1 MKILFFIFYSLVL
14 SSVINAQSIGRS
26 FARLAQKDLYSA
38 HKGFSKKV
46 KRYPAA
52 AAVGMASCF
61 LEPSF
66 RDIDSSLKY
75 LLIAENNWESIPS
88 KMKLK
93 LNKVGVSKVSVLEM
107 KERLATLFYER
118 CKEINDADCFDF
130 LMSTQPWNYHFEQ
143 IKYYRDSL
151 LYVRAV
157 ENKSSADI
165 KLLLEVHPD
174 SPFKSKLDALH
185 DQFQLNAYVKEG
197 TEEEWE
203 SFIEAHPE
211 NRYSEP
217 IQDSLY
223 ALFDRNRDYALFI
236 EKYPENRNV
245 NVAWQNL
252 YMLETNYYQPSLL
265 PEFAKSHPDFPDKNR
280 LDVDLKLA
288 NMNLYPFQDTLKNE
302 YGYGYLNENGDWIIQ
317 KRNWFH
323 EPTFFKQGLAVMGSD
338 GLYGVI
344 DKRGV
349 VIVPYEYEEVTLLD
363 NASILVAKNGLYGVL
378 NRDGSIRHALKYSD
392 VLEVN
397 KDFYALYL
405 TDTIEIFNSNSKT
418 NIDVQCTDMEVFEK
432 GFYKL
437 WHGSNVGL
445 FQDSSD
451 IKLVMCI
458 PTVYDELTLY
468 SKGICL
474 AEYKNSLKLLDFKGA
489 LLKDLTYTDVTPVK
503 EGFAIATTAEG
514 QINYLDAKGQKIFES
529 DFEYFNGVSHQGC
542 FNNGFAIVKKDGFFG
557 IIDTSGAFK
566 VKPQYEQLIYLGGLY
581 GYKNREKWSIFSM
594 ISDTVN
600 SGVYESLDAL
610 GMGMVLFKQEGKY
623 GVMNNQFKVL
633 LSPNQRSIKRFNDY
647 FVVLP
652 CGDDLSYIYDVN
664 GNVISKVGYEK
675 IQPIDE
681 EHLLLSLKNKISYF
695 RVPDGKLI
703 QF

>member
-1 MKILFFIFYSLVL
+1 MMK
-14 SSVINAQSIGRS
+14 AQSIAKS
-26 FARLAQKDLYSA
+26 YTRLEQKDLYSA

-46 KRYPAA
+46 KRFPAA
-52 AAVGMASCF
+52 AAFGLASCY

-75 LLIAENNWESIPS
+75 LMLAENNWEAMPS

-93 LNKVGVSKVSVLEM
+93 LNEAGVSKVSVLEM
-107 KERLATLFYER
+107 KDSLATLFYER
-118 CKEINDADCFDF
+118 CKDINEADCFDL
-130 LMSTQPWNYHFEQ
+130 LMITQPWNKHFEQ

-151 LYVRAV
+151 LYIRAV

-165 KLLLEVHPD
+165 KLLLEVYPD

-185 DQFQLNAYVKEG
+185 DQYELNAFVKEG
-197 TEEEWE
+197 TEQEWV

-217 IQDSLY
+217 IQDSLF
-223 ALFDRNRDYALFI
+223 ALFDRNLEYASFI
-236 EKYPENRNV
+236 DKYPENRNV
-245 NVAWQNL
+245 NLAWQNL

-265 PEFAKSHPDFPDKNR
+265 PEFAQSHPDFPDKKR
-280 LDVDLKLA
+280 LDADLTLA
-288 NMNLYPFQDTLKNE
+288 KMKLYPFKDSLNNDK
-302 YGYGYLNENGDWIIQ
+302 GYGYINENGNWIIQ

-323 EPTFFKQGLAVMGSD
+323 EPSFFKQGYAVMGSD

-349 VIVPYEYEEVTLLD
+349 VIVPYEYEEITLLE
-363 NASILVAKNGLYGVL
+363 NASILVAQNGLYGVL
-378 NRDGSIRHALKYSD
+378 NRDGSIRHELKYSD

-397 KDFYALYL
+397 KNFYALYL
-405 TDTIEIFNSNSKT
+405 SDTIDIYNSNSMT
-418 NIDVQCTDMEVFEK
+418 QLDVQCTDMEVFGK

-474 AEYKNSLKLLDFKGA
+474 AEYKNSLKLLDFKGV
-489 LLKDLTYTDVTPVK
+489 LLKDLTYTEVTPVK

-514 QINYLDAKGQKIFES
+514 QINYLDSKGQKIFDT
-529 DFEYFNGVSHQGC
+529 DFEYFNGVSHKGC
-542 FNNGFAIVKKDGFFG
+542 FNNGFAIVKKDGVFG
-557 IIDTSGAFK
+557 IIDTSGMFK

-581 GYKNREKWSIFSM
+581 GYKNGASWSTFSTVL
-594 ISDTVN
+594 DTIN
-600 SGVYESLDAL
+600 AGVYESLDAL

-623 GVMNNQFKVL
+623 GVMNNDFKVL
-633 LSPNQRSIKRFNDY
+633 LTPSQRSIKRFKDY
-647 FVVLP
+647 FVVIP
-652 CGDDLSYIYDVN
+652 CEDDFSYLYDIN
-664 GNVISKVGYEK
+664 GKLISPVGYEK
-675 IQPIDE
+675 IQPVNE

-695 RVPDGKLI
+695 RLSDGKLI
-703 QF
+703 HF